1 MTSFSSNRTYES
13 ASAFHA
19 QVEINHVLESRK
31 TRPINT
37 NIIVYDSDG
46 IMCNTGGNSAVARRC
61 MNTMAQN
68 IKKEKI
74 KERLQ
79 KKLALKTITNE

>member
-1 MTSFSSNRTYES
+1 MSSFSASRTYES
-13 ASAFHA
+13 ASPYHA
-19 QVEINHVLESRK
+19 QSEIHHMLESRK

-37 NIIVYDSDG
+37 NMIVYDGDG
-46 IMCNTGGNSAVARRC
+46 IMCNTGGNSAVARKC

-79 KKLALKTITNE
+79 KKLALKTIANE